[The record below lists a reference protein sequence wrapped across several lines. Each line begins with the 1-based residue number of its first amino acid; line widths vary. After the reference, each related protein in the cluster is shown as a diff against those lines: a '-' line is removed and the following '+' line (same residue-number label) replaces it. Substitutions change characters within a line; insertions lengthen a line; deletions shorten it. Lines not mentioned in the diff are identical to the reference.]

1 MPVKYKKYKQMKGK
15 IAVFAIVFVMIASIG
30 QTRAQNQLGKTDDL
44 GRIVLNAYVSDQIEG
59 LPASAKRMLSNKLSQ
74 IVTHSGMGG
83 SAYNPRFI
91 ITPNITVLTKNMT
104 ATAPPMMAL
113 TVDITLYIGDGI
125 AGIKYASTSWE
136 AKGVGTNETKAYI
149 SALKQINYRNPEIQS
164 FVSEGKNRIIEYYNS
179 KCDFIITSAKSNA
192 ERKEYDKALTS
203 LLAVPEVCKEC
214 YDKSQQLTIV
224 VYKLKMENECMEKI
238 QASKVAKSNNNWDQS
253 AALLNGILPDVSCY
267 GEAQTILK
275 EVEDHRCSVALGKA
289 RGAWSALNASD
300 AGYWL
305 GKISADSKCY
315 AEAVALGEEIKRKL
329 KDDSNRA
336 WEYKLKQQQDKVDI
350 EKETLKAARDVGVAY
365 GNNQPQNVTYNVR
378 GWW

>member
-1 MPVKYKKYKQMKGK
+1 MKGK

-267 GEAQTILK
+267 SEAQSILK
-275 EVEDHRCSVALGKA
+275 EVEGHRCSVALGKA

-329 KDDSNRA
+329 KNDSNRA